1 MRQMTRSLGRTIRAA
16 RERRRL
22 TRFALA
28 RRCGISPR
36 HLASIE
42 AGSNFSIAVFI
53 EILRELQDPALVG
66 SVVWAAMEVARSASS
81 DAENLGTVP

>member
-16 RERRRL
+16 RERHRL

-28 RRCGISPR
+28 KRCGISPR

-53 EILRELQDPALVG
+53 AILRELQDPALVRT
-66 SVVWAAMEVARSASS
+66 VAQAAIEVARRDSS
-81 DAENLGTVP
+81 EAQTLGTIL